1 MKFTLIN
8 KSTMPHIAEQITN
21 IITDF
26 LDNRSA
32 SINWQN
38 TAAPGKWS
46 NKQIIGHLIDSAH
59 INLQRFV
66 RCTYEEKFKLIYY
79 QEEWV
84 QAQHYAE
91 ADINNLLKLWE
102 LVNLQIARV
111 LANYPADRWQITCD
125 NNRGEPVYNTVEF
138 IANDYVAH
146 MVHHLNQL
154 K

>member
-8 KSTMPHIAEQITN
+8 KPAMPHVAEQLTHT
-21 IITDF
+21 ITDF

-32 SINWQN
+32 GINWQN
-38 TAAPGKWS
+38 APAPGKWS
-46 NKQIIGHLIDSAH
+46 NKQIIGHLVDSAH

-91 ADINNLLKLWE
+91 ADIYNLLKLWE

-111 LANYPADRWQITCD
+111 LTNYPADRWQITCD

-138 IANDYVAH
+138 IANDYITH
-146 MVHHLNQL
+146 MVNHLNQL